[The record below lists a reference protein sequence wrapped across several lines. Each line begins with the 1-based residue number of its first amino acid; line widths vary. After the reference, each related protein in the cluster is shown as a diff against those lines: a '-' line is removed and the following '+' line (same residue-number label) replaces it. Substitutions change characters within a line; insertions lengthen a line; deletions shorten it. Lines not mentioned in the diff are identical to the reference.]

1 MPFQNTPVQVFPA
14 YGIAGDFCSVNP
26 RHSALS
32 QSGGFYAGPSGVT
45 IGCFCWADTAT
56 GTILSNTGTG
66 VPTAFMHRDM
76 QALITAYPAK
86 YGMTSQPGA
95 GIGEA
100 MKGGDF
106 WVVNAGSSAVA
117 IGMKA
122 YANNSNGSVSFAAS
136 GATVSGSTETKWY
149 AQSTG
154 AAGEL
159 IKMTSIP
166 LG

>member
-1 MPFQNTPVQVFPA
+1 MPFQTAVNVFPA

-32 QSGGFYAGPSGVT
+32 QPGGFIAGPSGVT
-45 IGCFCWADTAT
+45 IGCFVWADSAT
-56 GTILSNTGTG
+56 GTVLSNAGTG
-66 VPTAFMHRDM
+66 APTGFMHRDE

-86 YGMTSQPGA
+86 YGMTTQPGA
-95 GIGEA
+95 GIGECF
-100 MKGGDF
+100 KGGDF
-106 WVVNAGSSAVA
+106 WVVNAGSAAVA

-122 YANNSNGSVSFAAS
+122 FANNSNGSVSFAAA

-159 IKMTSIP
+159 IKMTSVP